1 MNNEALLVLKDL
13 RKWYRIKRG
22 FFGRTEYI
30 KAVDGVSFNLNK
42 GEAISLVGESG
53 SGKTTLGRTIL
64 GLEKPTGGEI
74 TFEGKDLTSL
84 DSKTLAWYR
93 RETGFV
99 QQDPFGALPPFMTIM
114 RILEEPMIIN
124 KVSKKERRERVYRA
138 LSEVRLTPVEDFV
151 KKYPHMLSGGQQQR
165 VVIARAIILNPK
177 LIIADEPVSM
187 LDASVRIEILTLLRE
202 LQKRHNLSI
211 IYITHDLSTTR
222 YFSEWI
228 YVMYAGKIIE
238 KSRTKELLKSPLHP
252 YTKAL
257 LQAIPDP
264 DAKNRFVFREIPP
277 GEPPSLVNPPK
288 GCRFNPR
295 CVFAIKG
302 LCDEKEPP
310 EIEVEKDHLTSCWLY
325 ADSKK

>member
-22 FFGRTEYI
+22 FFGGTEYI
-30 KAVDGVSFNLNK
+30 KAVDGVSFSLNK

-238 KSRTKELLKSPLHP
+238 KSRTKELLKNPLHP